1 MNESGH
7 IVKGFNGE
15 KENTEGQTRF
25 TKPPK
30 KIITN
35 KVPKKAKLSS
45 RSYGLI
51 KKAASKIRES
61 LARKMEAQ
69 KVELAKQYQEAHET
83 VREEAQNQNTKNR
96 NEYDGDRLQRLTNAL
111 GSIGVKL
118 ILSDYAASRLSVYGQ
133 PKAIKMPNFWS
144 NIKDTLSNAHM
155 VDREYKDIGRA
166 FKYGGSER
174 GIEGLDSMYKMMNE
188 SKNIQNPEKR
198 EAPVQEPVQP
208 KVPEQPKSGINIDDY
223 LKNFDP
229 QQPSIEATNKEV
241 DARLAE
247 TEAGINDRF
256 SQMMSNLGGNEHEQV
271 VQPVETPQIEKP
283 VNQAFIPSEA
293 KKEEPNRSELNA
305 KVANV
310 FEGLLEKKVQKEAK
324 TANSEPVTTSTT
336 TTTNKSEENLD
347 REALMQDLINRYG
360 INKSVAATPSV
371 VPTQKADTK
380 VSTQPSIQYRNST
393 IGEIYTSE
401 PKPKLQ
407 KEIEIP
413 YNVPPE
419 EYYKIL
425 SEESIKK
432 ATEEANKR
440 IAVEEEAKRLREQLK
455 NAREELER
463 LTTQQDLSQ
472 PNPNFIGVVSP
483 HK

>member
-1 MNESGH
+1 MNGSIINFVETP
-7 IVKGFNGE
+7 
-15 KENTEGQTRF
+15 KEVSVD
-25 TKPPK
+25 
-30 KIITN
+30 ISS
-35 KVPKKAKLSS
+35 KKAKLSS
-45 RSYGLI
+45 RSFALI

-61 LARKMEAQ
+61 LAQKMEAQ

-83 VREEAQNQNTKNR
+83 VRAEAQNQNTKNR

-256 SQMMSNLGGNEHEQV
+256 SQMMSNLGRNEHEQV

-310 FEGLLEKKVQKEAK
+310 FEGLLEKKVQEEAK
-324 TANSEPVTTSTT
+324 TANSEPAATSTT
-336 TTTNKSEENLD
+336 ATTNKSEENLD

-360 INKSVAATPSV
+360 INQSVAA
-371 VPTQKADTK
+371 TQKADTK
-380 VSTQPSIQYRNST
+380 VSTQPSIHYLNST
-393 IGEIYTSE
+393 IGNVYTTE
-401 PKPKLQ
+401 PKPEVQEVTKNKASAAS
-407 KEIEIP
+407 KEETR
-413 YNVPPE
+413 E
-419 EYYKIL
+419 EMI
-425 SEESIKK
+425 
-432 ATEEANKR
+432 KR
-440 IAVEEEAKRLREQLK
+440 IYVEQTMKEFDEKMKAQAEAKKYKDLANSLEEKVKQLEEQLAK
-455 NAREELER
+455 SE
-463 LTTQQDLSQ
+463 
-472 PNPNFIGVVSP
+472 PNPNFVGVNP
-483 HK
+483 RTR

>member
-1 MNESGH
+1 MNGSIINFVETP
-7 IVKGFNGE
+7 
-15 KENTEGQTRF
+15 KEVSVD
-25 TKPPK
+25 
-30 KIITN
+30 ISS
-35 KVPKKAKLSS
+35 KKAKLSS
-45 RSYGLI
+45 RSFALI

-61 LARKMEAQ
+61 LAQKMEAQ

-310 FEGLLEKKVQKEAK
+310 FESLLEKRVKDEEK
-324 TANSEPVTTSTT
+324 TSNSEPVATSTT

-360 INKSVAATPSV
+360 INQSVAS
-371 VPTQKADTK
+371 TQKADTK
-380 VSTQPSIQYRNST
+380 GSTQPSIHYLNST
-393 IGEIYTSE
+393 IGNVYTTE
-401 PKPKLQ
+401 PKPEVQEVTKNKASAAS
-407 KEIEIP
+407 KEETR
-413 YNVPPE
+413 E
-419 EYYKIL
+419 EMI
-425 SEESIKK
+425 
-432 ATEEANKR
+432 KR
-440 IAVEEEAKRLREQLK
+440 IYVEQTMKEFDEKMKAQAEAKKYKDLANSLEEKVKQLEEQLA
-455 NAREELER
+455 N
-463 LTTQQDLSQ
+463 QGLSQ
-472 PNPNFIGVVSP
+472 PNPNFVGVNP
-483 HK
+483 RTR

>member
-1 MNESGH
+1 
-7 IVKGFNGE
+7 
-15 KENTEGQTRF
+15 
-25 TKPPK
+25 
-30 KIITN
+30 
-35 KVPKKAKLSS
+35 
-45 RSYGLI
+45 
-51 KKAASKIRES
+51 
-61 LARKMEAQ
+61 
-69 KVELAKQYQEAHET
+69 
-83 VREEAQNQNTKNR
+83 
-96 NEYDGDRLQRLTNAL
+96 
-111 GSIGVKL
+111 
-118 ILSDYAASRLSVYGQ
+118 
-133 PKAIKMPNFWS
+133 MPNFWS

-208 KVPEQPKSGINIDDY
+208 KSGINIDDY

-229 QQPSIEATNKEV
+229 QQPSIEAINKEV

-310 FEGLLEKKVQKEAK
+310 FESLLEKRVKDEAK
-324 TANSEPVTTSTT
+324 ASNSEPVTTSTT
-336 TTTNKSEENLD
+336 ATTNKSEENLD

-360 INKSVAATPSV
+360 INQSVAATPSV

-401 PKPKLQ
+401 PKPEVQEVTKNKASAAS
-407 KEIEIP
+407 KEETR
-413 YNVPPE
+413 E
-419 EYYKIL
+419 EMI
-425 SEESIKK
+425 
-432 ATEEANKR
+432 KR
-440 IAVEEEAKRLREQLK
+440 IYVEQTMKEFDEKMKAQAEAKKYKDLANSLEEKVKQLEEQLAK
-455 NAREELER
+455 
-463 LTTQQDLSQ
+463 QGLSQ
-472 PNPNFIGVVSP
+472 PNPNSEVVSP
-483 HK
+483 YKR

>member
-1 MNESGH
+1 MNGSIINFVETP
-7 IVKGFNGE
+7 
-15 KENTEGQTRF
+15 KEVGVD
-25 TKPPK
+25 
-30 KIITN
+30 ISS
-35 KVPKKAKLSS
+35 KKAKLSS
-45 RSYGLI
+45 RSFALI

-61 LARKMEAQ
+61 LAQKMEAQ

-83 VREEAQNQNTKNR
+83 VRAEAQNQNTKNR

-256 SQMMSNLGGNEHEQV
+256 SQMMSNLGRNEHEQV

-310 FEGLLEKKVQKEAK
+310 FESLLEKRVKDEAK
-324 TANSEPVTTSTT
+324 ASNSEPVATSTT
-336 TTTNKSEENLD
+336 ATTNKSEENLD

-360 INKSVAATPSV
+360 INQSVAS
-371 VPTQKADTK
+371 TQKADTK

-401 PKPKLQ
+401 PKPEVQEVTKNKTSDDS
-407 KEIEIP
+407 KEETR
-413 YNVPPE
+413 E
-419 EYYKIL
+419 EMI
-425 SEESIKK
+425 
-432 ATEEANKR
+432 KR
-440 IAVEEEAKRLREQLK
+440 IYVEQTMKEFDEKMKAQAEAKKYKDLANSLEEKVKQLEEQLA
-455 NAREELER
+455 N
-463 LTTQQDLSQ
+463 QGLSQ
-472 PNPNFIGVVSP
+472 NNPNFGGVVSP
-483 HK
+483 RKR

>member
-1 MNESGH
+1 MNGSIINFVETP
-7 IVKGFNGE
+7 
-15 KENTEGQTRF
+15 KEVGVD
-25 TKPPK
+25 
-30 KIITN
+30 ISS
-35 KVPKKAKLSS
+35 KKAKLSS
-45 RSYGLI
+45 RSFALI

-61 LARKMEAQ
+61 LAQKMEAQ

-241 DARLAE
+241 DAQLAE

-256 SQMMSNLGGNEHEQV
+256 SQMMSNLGRNEHEQV

-310 FEGLLEKKVQKEAK
+310 FESLLEKRVQEEAK
-324 TANSEPVTTSTT
+324 ASNSEPVATSTT

-360 INKSVAATPSV
+360 INQSVAS
-371 VPTQKADTK
+371 TQKADTK

-401 PKPKLQ
+401 PKPEVQEVTKNKTSDDS
-407 KEIEIP
+407 KEETR
-413 YNVPPE
+413 E
-419 EYYKIL
+419 EMI
-425 SEESIKK
+425 
-432 ATEEANKR
+432 KR
-440 IAVEEEAKRLREQLK
+440 IYVEQTMKEFDEKMKAQAEAKKYKDLANSLEEKVKQLEEQLA
-455 NAREELER
+455 N
-463 LTTQQDLSQ
+463 QGLSQ
-472 PNPNFIGVVSP
+472 NNPNFEGVVSP
-483 HK
+483 YKR

>member
-1 MNESGH
+1 M
-7 IVKGFNGE
+7 
-15 KENTEGQTRF
+15 
-25 TKPPK
+25 
-30 KIITN
+30 
-35 KVPKKAKLSS
+35 
-45 RSYGLI
+45 
-51 KKAASKIRES
+51 
-61 LARKMEAQ
+61 
-69 KVELAKQYQEAHET
+69 ELAKQYQEAHET

-208 KVPEQPKSGINIDDY
+208 KSGINIDDY

-229 QQPSIEATNKEV
+229 QQPSIEAINKEV

-310 FEGLLEKKVQKEAK
+310 FESLLEKRVKDEAK
-324 TANSEPVTTSTT
+324 ASNSEPVTTSTT
-336 TTTNKSEENLD
+336 ATTNKSEENLD

-360 INKSVAATPSV
+360 INQSVAATPSV

-401 PKPKLQ
+401 PKPEVQEVTKNKTSDDS
-407 KEIEIP
+407 KEETR
-413 YNVPPE
+413 E
-419 EYYKIL
+419 EMI
-425 SEESIKK
+425 
-432 ATEEANKR
+432 KR
-440 IAVEEEAKRLREQLK
+440 IYVEQTMREFDAKMKAEKEAEKYQALVNSLEEKVKQLEEQLAK
-455 NAREELER
+455 
-463 LTTQQDLSQ
+463 QGLSQ
-472 PNPNFIGVVSP
+472 PNPNSEVVSP
-483 HK
+483 YKR

>member
-1 MNESGH
+1 MNGSIINFVETP
-7 IVKGFNGE
+7 
-15 KENTEGQTRF
+15 KEVSVD
-25 TKPPK
+25 
-30 KIITN
+30 ISS
-35 KVPKKAKLSS
+35 KKAKLSS
-45 RSYGLI
+45 RSFALI

-61 LARKMEAQ
+61 LAQKMEAQ

-241 DARLAE
+241 DAQLAE

-310 FEGLLEKKVQKEAK
+310 FESLLEKRVKDEAK
-324 TANSEPVTTSTT
+324 ASNSEPVTTSTT
-336 TTTNKSEENLD
+336 ATTNKSEENLD

-360 INKSVAATPSV
+360 INQSVAS
-371 VPTQKADTK
+371 TQKADTK

-401 PKPKLQ
+401 PKPEVQEVTKNKTSDDS
-407 KEIEIP
+407 KEETR
-413 YNVPPE
+413 E
-419 EYYKIL
+419 EMI
-425 SEESIKK
+425 
-432 ATEEANKR
+432 KR
-440 IAVEEEAKRLREQLK
+440 IYVEQTMKEFDEKMKAQAEAKKYKDLANSLEEKVKQLEEQLA
-455 NAREELER
+455 N
-463 LTTQQDLSQ
+463 QGLSQ
-472 PNPNFIGVVSP
+472 NNPNFGGVVSP
-483 HK
+483 HKR

>member
-1 MNESGH
+1 MNGSIINFVETP
-7 IVKGFNGE
+7 
-15 KENTEGQTRF
+15 KEVGVD
-25 TKPPK
+25 
-30 KIITN
+30 ISS
-35 KVPKKAKLSS
+35 KKAKLSS
-45 RSYGLI
+45 RSFALI

-61 LARKMEAQ
+61 LAQKMEAQ

-310 FEGLLEKKVQKEAK
+310 FESLLEKRVKDEAK
-324 TANSEPVTTSTT
+324 ASNSEPVTTSTT
-336 TTTNKSEENLD
+336 ATTNKSEENLD

-360 INKSVAATPSV
+360 INQSVAS
-371 VPTQKADTK
+371 TQKADTK

-401 PKPKLQ
+401 PKPEVQEVTKNKTSDDS
-407 KEIEIP
+407 KEETR
-413 YNVPPE
+413 E
-419 EYYKIL
+419 EMI
-425 SEESIKK
+425 
-432 ATEEANKR
+432 KR
-440 IAVEEEAKRLREQLK
+440 IYVEQTMKEFDEKMKAQAEAKKYKDLANSLEEKVKQLEEQLA
-455 NAREELER
+455 N
-463 LTTQQDLSQ
+463 QGLSQ
-472 PNPNFIGVVSP
+472 PNPNFVGVNP
-483 HK
+483 RTR

>member
-1 MNESGH
+1 MNGSIINFVETP
-7 IVKGFNGE
+7 
-15 KENTEGQTRF
+15 KEVGVD
-25 TKPPK
+25 
-30 KIITN
+30 ISS
-35 KVPKKAKLSS
+35 KKAKLSS
-45 RSYGLI
+45 RSFALI

-61 LARKMEAQ
+61 LAQKMEAQ

-310 FEGLLEKKVQKEAK
+310 FESLLEKRVKDEAK
-324 TANSEPVTTSTT
+324 ASNSEPVTTSTT
-336 TTTNKSEENLD
+336 ATTNKSGENLD

-360 INKSVAATPSV
+360 INQSVAS
-371 VPTQKADTK
+371 TQKADTK

-401 PKPKLQ
+401 PKPEVQEVTKNKTSDDS
-407 KEIEIP
+407 KEETR
-413 YNVPPE
+413 E
-419 EYYKIL
+419 EMI
-425 SEESIKK
+425 
-432 ATEEANKR
+432 KR
-440 IAVEEEAKRLREQLK
+440 IYVEQTMKEFDEKMKAQAEAKKYKDLANSLEEKVKQLEEQLA
-455 NAREELER
+455 N
-463 LTTQQDLSQ
+463 QGLSQ
-472 PNPNFIGVVSP
+472 NNPNFGGVVSP
-483 HK
+483 RKR

>member
-1 MNESGH
+1 MNGSIINFVETP
-7 IVKGFNGE
+7 
-15 KENTEGQTRF
+15 KEVGVD
-25 TKPPK
+25 
-30 KIITN
+30 ISS
-35 KVPKKAKLSS
+35 KKAKLSS
-45 RSYGLI
+45 RSFALI

-61 LARKMEAQ
+61 LAQKMEAQ

-83 VREEAQNQNTKNR
+83 VRAEAQNQNTKNR

-310 FEGLLEKKVQKEAK
+310 FESLLEKRVKDEAK
-324 TANSEPVTTSTT
+324 ASNSEPVTTSTT
-336 TTTNKSEENLD
+336 ATTNKSEENLD

-360 INKSVAATPSV
+360 INKSVAAT
-371 VPTQKADTK
+371 QKADTK

-401 PKPKLQ
+401 PKPEVQEVTKNKASAAS
-407 KEIEIP
+407 KEETR
-413 YNVPPE
+413 E
-419 EYYKIL
+419 EMI
-425 SEESIKK
+425 
-432 ATEEANKR
+432 KR
-440 IAVEEEAKRLREQLK
+440 IYVEQTMKEFDEKMKAQAEAKKYKDLANSLEEKVKQLEEQLA
-455 NAREELER
+455 N
-463 LTTQQDLSQ
+463 QGLSQ
-472 PNPNFIGVVSP
+472 PNPNFVGVNP
-483 HK
+483 RTR

>member
-1 MNESGH
+1 MNGSIINFVETP
-7 IVKGFNGE
+7 
-15 KENTEGQTRF
+15 KEVSVD
-25 TKPPK
+25 
-30 KIITN
+30 ISS
-35 KVPKKAKLSS
+35 KKAKLSS
-45 RSYGLI
+45 RSFALI

-61 LARKMEAQ
+61 LAQKMEAQ

-208 KVPEQPKSGINIDDY
+208 KSGINIDDY

-229 QQPSIEATNKEV
+229 QQPSIEAINKEV

-256 SQMMSNLGGNEHEQV
+256 SQIMSNLGGNEHEQV

-310 FEGLLEKKVQKEAK
+310 FEGLLEKRVKDEAK
-324 TANSEPVTTSTT
+324 ASNSEPVTTSTT
-336 TTTNKSEENLD
+336 ATTNKSEENLD

-360 INKSVAATPSV
+360 INQSVAATPSV

-401 PKPKLQ
+401 PKPEVQEVTKNKTSDDS
-407 KEIEIP
+407 KEETR
-413 YNVPPE
+413 E
-419 EYYKIL
+419 EMI
-425 SEESIKK
+425 
-432 ATEEANKR
+432 KR
-440 IAVEEEAKRLREQLK
+440 IYVEQTMKEFDEKMKAQAEAKKYKDLANSLEEKVKQLEEQLA
-455 NAREELER
+455 N
-463 LTTQQDLSQ
+463 QGLSQ
-472 PNPNFIGVVSP
+472 NNPNFGGVVSP

>member
-1 MNESGH
+1 MNGSIINFVETP
-7 IVKGFNGE
+7 
-15 KENTEGQTRF
+15 KEVSVD
-25 TKPPK
+25 
-30 KIITN
+30 ISS
-35 KVPKKAKLSS
+35 KKAKLSS
-45 RSYGLI
+45 RSFALI

-61 LARKMEAQ
+61 LAQKMEAQ

-229 QQPSIEATNKEV
+229 QQPSIEAANKEV

-310 FEGLLEKKVQKEAK
+310 FEGLLEKKVQEEAK
-324 TANSEPVTTSTT
+324 TANSEPVATSTT

-360 INKSVAATPSV
+360 INQSVAS
-371 VPTQKADTK
+371 TQKADTK

-401 PKPKLQ
+401 PKPEVQEVTKNKTSDDS
-407 KEIEIP
+407 KEETR
-413 YNVPPE
+413 E
-419 EYYKIL
+419 EMI
-425 SEESIKK
+425 
-432 ATEEANKR
+432 KR
-440 IAVEEEAKRLREQLK
+440 IYVEQTMKEFDEKMKAQAEAKKYKDLANSLEEKVKQLEEQLA
-455 NAREELER
+455 N
-463 LTTQQDLSQ
+463 QGLSQ
-472 PNPNFIGVVSP
+472 NNPNFEGVVSP
-483 HK
+483 YKR